1 MERYLIKF
9 SKKDSVKYISH
20 LDTMRT
26 LHRAIRR
33 AQLPISYSKGFN
45 PHPSISIAAPLS
57 LGIASC
63 GEYADVEFESI
74 IDEERVKN
82 LLNSSLP
89 DGIRIIDSLH
99 IQGKMPSSMALVEG
113 ARYTVQ
119 LKFKGKAEEIK
130 RSINNIL
137 ASQNIE
143 RVKKTKSG
151 EKIENIRPLIKD
163 IVLTGYE
170 EETFNFEFLLFTGSR
185 GNLAPNAVIE
195 LMQEELNND
204 LTCEGI
210 TRDELY
216 CIKNNKWIDLLSYFK
231 GK

>member
-9 SKKDSVKYISH
+9 SKKDSAKYISH

-74 IDEERVKN
+74 IDEVSIKN
-82 LLNSSLP
+82 LLNMSLP

-99 IQGKMPSSMALVEG
+99 VKGKIPSSMALVEG

-119 LKFKGKAEEIK
+119 LKFKGEVEEIR
-130 RSINNIL
+130 RSVNYIL

-143 RVKKTKSG
+143 RIKKTKSG
-151 EKIENIRPLIKD
+151 EKLENIRPLIKD
-163 IVLTGYE
+163 IELIGNE
-170 EETFNFEFLLFTGSR
+170 DENFNFKFLLFTGSR
-185 GNLAPNAVIE
+185 GNLAPNIVIDI
-195 LMQEELNND
+195 MQEKLNDD
-204 LTCEGI
+204 LICEAI
-210 TRDELY
+210 IRDELY
-216 CIKNNKWIDLLSYFK
+216 CNKNNKWIDLLSYFK
-231 GK
+231 EM